1 MLCVGVVVLNSSTYK
16 VTSRLTIP
24 NIIFIAHEYS
34 FIGCKFSSNRTHKK
48 AHSNKVNQNAHYIE
62 IKIVG
67 SNAGTNRLFL
77 YKSLIE

>member
-1 MLCVGVVVLNSSTYK
+1 MYQISFLLRMNIVLLVVNFHQIDHT
-16 VTSRLTIP
+16 
-24 NIIFIAHEYS
+24 
-34 FIGCKFSSNRTHKK
+34 KK